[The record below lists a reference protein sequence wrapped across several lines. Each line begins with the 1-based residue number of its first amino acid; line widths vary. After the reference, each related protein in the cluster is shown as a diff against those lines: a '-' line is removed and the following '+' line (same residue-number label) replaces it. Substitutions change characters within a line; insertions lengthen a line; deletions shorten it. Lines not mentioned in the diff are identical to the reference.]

1 MEDDFE
7 FERQVGSNRLER
19 VKDSIRDLG
28 DPEEMM
34 IEITGIL
41 NETVIIPDVGKL
53 IRLYTMLRHQGL
65 NMINIH

>member
-34 IEITGIL
+34 IEITGIQ
-41 NETVIIPDVGKL
+41 I
-53 IRLYTMLRHQGL
+53 M
-65 NMINIH
+65 MIYL

>member
-41 NETVIIPDVGKL
+41 NETVIIPDVGETYSLIVTGKL
-53 IRLYTMLRHQGL
+53 KIIFHT
-65 NMINIH
+65 